1 MEADLAAA
9 HAVAEAALVVEDP
22 ADQWEEDP
30 VDRWAEDP
38 MDRWEEDLAD
48 QWEEDPMDQW
58 AVHTDLGAD
67 RPDPHTDIG
76 GGADG
81 IARITLTAVAVAC
94 P

>member
-1 MEADLAAA
+1 MEADLVAA
-9 HAVAEAALVVEDP
+9 HAVAEAALVVEDL
-22 ADQWEEDP
+22 ADRWEEDLADRWAEAPMDRWEEDP
-30 VDRWAEDP
+30 VDRWAVP
-38 MDRWEEDLAD
+38 
-48 QWEEDPMDQW
+48 
-58 AVHTDLGAD
+58 TDLGAD

>member
-1 MEADLAAA
+1 MVADLAAA
-9 HAVAEAALVVEDP
+9 HAVAEAALV
-22 ADQWEEDP
+22 A
-30 VDRWAEDP
+30 
-38 MDRWEEDLAD
+38 EDLAD
-48 QWEEDPMDQW
+48 QWAEDLVDQWTEDLVDQW
-58 AVHTDLGAD
+58 AEDLADRWAVPTDLGAD